1 MAPIKK
7 LIIDNI
13 RILTNNE
20 IIMIGDMVLLES
32 SNKKEESFHM
42 ILADANIRFLNNN
55 YLYSFVT
62 ETLRMVLLANIDHDC
77 LRKTRNVNCC
87 ITPSID
93 LKVYNKEQ
101 DFRMFTCTKL
111 GETRPLKKSSFLV
124 ENILNCPVQDLSNH
138 REISTDVLSESLQKS
153 LITQP
158 GSDSCFYIDHHSLRR
173 WMKFDRNNTN
183 INDVKCIELKD
194 IENKNAPDI
203 KKNTIMYN
211 VKNGDEL
218 YAQTWTESYLTS
230 IGSHGVVHSI
240 NTVKNGRFIMCNIR
254 NMNTCTTE
262 HTDYFNDST
271 VFINIKQK
279 EFAVRCN
286 RIPCN
291 KKSWIWH
298 SMN

>member
-1 MAPIKK
+1 MDICN
-7 LIIDNI
+7 L
-13 RILTNNE
+13 
-20 IIMIGDMVLLES
+20 
-32 SNKKEESFHM
+32 
-42 ILADANIRFLNNN
+42 
-55 YLYSFVT
+55 FVF
-62 ETLRMVLLANIDHDC
+62 DC
-77 LRKTRNVNCC
+77 KGCT
-87 ITPSID
+87 TPSID

-240 NTVKNGRFIMCNIR
+240 NTGKNGRFIMCNIR

-291 KKSWIWH
+291 KKSWI
-298 SMN
+298 